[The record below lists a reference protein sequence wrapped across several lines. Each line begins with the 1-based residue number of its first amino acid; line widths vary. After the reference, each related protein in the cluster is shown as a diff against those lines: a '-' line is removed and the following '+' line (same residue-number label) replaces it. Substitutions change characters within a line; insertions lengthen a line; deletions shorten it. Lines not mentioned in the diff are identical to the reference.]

1 MQKQIVRGQ
10 AFIENNEN
18 NMQKLNKQVDFE
30 M

>member
-10 AFIENNEN
+10 AFIEKNEN
-18 NMQKLNKQVDFE
+18 NMQNLNKQVNFE